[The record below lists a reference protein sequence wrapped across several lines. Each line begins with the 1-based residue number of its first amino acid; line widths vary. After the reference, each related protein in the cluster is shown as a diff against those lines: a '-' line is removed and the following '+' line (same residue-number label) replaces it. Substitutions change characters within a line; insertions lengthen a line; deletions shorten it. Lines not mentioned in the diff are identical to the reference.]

1 MSKECAHEQRLWYKK
16 PAGSWN
22 EALPIGNGRLGGMI
36 FGHPAK
42 EQIQLNEDSI
52 WYGDPIDRNNP
63 DAFKN
68 LPVIRKLLSG
78 GRIKEAERLAVMAFS
93 GVPESQRPYQTMGEL
108 FLNFEIDEGSAGFYT
123 RELNLENAIVT
134 VGFTLNGVKYTR
146 QYFSSAADQ
155 VMVIRITSD
164 KLGAINFTANLRRGR
179 YLDAV
184 KASAG
189 NTLTMFASCGAE
201 KGIRF
206 CTMVRAIHEGGTVST
221 IGENLV
227 VEGADAVTLLLS
239 AATSFYRQ
247 DYQAQCAEYLDNAA
261 VKGYA
266 ALLADHA
273 ADYDRFYNRVSLK
286 INNGNV
292 KDDKDSLDTA
302 ERLERLKNGEE
313 DMGLASLYF
322 HFGRYLLIS
331 CSRPGTLP
339 ANLQGIWN
347 KDMLPPWD
355 SKYTIN
361 INTEMNYWP
370 AESCNLSEC
379 HEPLFDHIERMRGP
393 GRKTAQVMYGCRG
406 FVAHHNTDIWGD
418 TAPQD
423 IWIPATYWPMGAAW
437 LCLHLWEH
445 YEFRPDQAFLQKA
458 YPVMKEAAE
467 FFLDFLMEDDK
478 GRLVTC
484 PSVSPENTYI
494 LDNGEQ
500 GCLCIGPSMDSQII
514 RMLFTS
520 CIHAAQTLNT
530 DAAFTDQLET
540 TMNRLPM
547 PQIGKHGQIQEW
559 SEDYDEAEIGH
570 RHISHLF
577 GLHPGNLFTVQ
588 KTPELALAARKTLE
602 RRLAHGG
609 GHTGWSRAW
618 IINMWARLKDGEKAF
633 ENLMELLKKS
643 TQDNLLDS
651 HPPFQI
657 DGNFGGTAGIAEM
670 IVQSHEG
677 GIELLPAIPQ
687 NWRCGKAKGLRARGG
702 FTVDVE
708 WQAGSLTQAFIRS
721 ELDGE
726 CVVIIKQNILVSC
739 DGKTVDVVQNGNT
752 ISFTAEAGKE
762 YLLAGC
768 DD

>member
-1 MSKECAHEQRLWYKK
+1 MNKEYTYEQRLWYKK

-63 DAFKN
+63 DALKN
-68 LPVIRKLLSG
+68 LPVIRKLLFEG
-78 GRIKEAERLAVMAFS
+78 KIKDAERLAAMALS
-93 GVPESQRPYQTMGEL
+93 GVPESQRPYQTMGDL
-108 FLNFEIDEGSAGFYT
+108 FLNFDVDPNAAEKYT
-123 RELNLENAIVT
+123 RELNLENAVVT
-134 VGFTLNGVKYTR
+134 VDFTSNGIKYTR
-146 QYFSSAADQ
+146 TYFSSAADQ
-155 VMVIRITSD
+155 VMVVRITSD
-164 KLGAINFTANLRRGR
+164 KPGAVSFTANLRRGR

-189 NTLTMFASCGAE
+189 KTITMFASCGSE

-206 CTMVRAIHEGGTVST
+206 CTMVRAIHEGGTVAT
-221 IGENLV
+221 IGENLIV
-227 VEGADAVTLLLS
+227 QGADAVTLLLS
-239 AATSFYRQ
+239 AATSFYRE
-247 DYQAQCAEYLDNAA
+247 DYQMQCAEYLDNASA
-261 VKGYA
+261 KGYN
-266 ALLADHA
+266 ALLADHV
-273 ADYDRFYNRVSLK
+273 ADYARYYNRVSLA
-286 INNGNV
+286 IDSGSGQNG
-292 KDDKDSLDTA
+292 KDCLDTA

-313 DMGLASLYF
+313 DIGLTSLYF

-445 YEFRPDQAFLQKA
+445 YEYRPDPAFLQKA

-467 FFLDFLMEDDK
+467 FFLDFLIEDDK

-514 RMLFTS
+514 RMLFKS
-520 CIHAAQTLNT
+520 CIQAAQILRIDT
-530 DAAFTDQLET
+530 AFADQLEN
-540 TMNRLPM
+540 TMSRLPK

-559 SEDYDEAEIGH
+559 SEDYEEAEIGH

-588 KTPELALAARKTLE
+588 KTPELASAAKKTLE

-633 ENLMELLKKS
+633 ENLTELFKKS

-670 IVQSHEG
+670 ILQSHEG
-677 GIELLPAIPQ
+677 GIEFLPAIPPK
-687 NWRCGKAKGLRARGG
+687 WYCGKAKGLRARGG
-702 FTVDVE
+702 FTADIE
-708 WQAGSLTQAFIRS
+708 WQQGRLAQATIHPDFSR
-721 ELDGE
+721 E
-726 CVVIIKQNILVSC
+726 CVVITRQKIHVSC
-739 DGKTVDVVQNGNT
+739 EGKTVDVMLNGNT
-752 ISFTAEAGKE
+752 ISFMAEAGKD
-762 YLLAGC
+762 YLLTGC